1 MSSTFLGVPSG
12 RTSDPFQDSLFTD
25 DLKPTRIQ
33 PQKKLIQKQQQSFER
48 RKSLTTATTSPSILD
63 DDDDDLYHQQ
73 QPDDTRS
80 FYSQNTYVQQQQQI
94 YPPIPKELREIRK
107 HEYHLERNPN
117 KTMEEVQH
125 EKDERIELNHVDIEG
140 RYHRTEFSRT
150 FMTVKT
156 SAHVP
161 DYCTNL
167 HEGKFFGEVVL
178 AKSQPCIY
186 KPQNSKGCFGSIW
199 DWGQGG
205 EDIPPRA
212 TPGGD
217 LSNVYMI
224 QTAFTKF
231 SSTCPFS
238 VGVLVGEVKRAG
250 KFRPLGRR
258 SVYVDSTYYSADNK
272 DIENWDGESFHYVI
286 YPNEKFSG
294 GVCPLYQSGPHL
306 NNEYGRDYSFLTS
319 DEKKI
324 QNRCEPIG
332 EKGRNGFIVPVRH
345 PVISWCFEE
354 SDLPEEEMPQKSS
367 DHSSKTEA
375 FYHVKYKVMKMATEA
390 LRLKAEL
397 FIPVTDMRQFAV
409 KFVPLSNGPFSQDQ
423 THREELKRTHLLDT
437 KYQKSFD
444 HVATVHDSKKKQK
457 DRELKEISG
466 VSFNIQYFTMFRG
479 FVADAVVDQEQQN
492 QFETIP
498 EEDD

>member
-1 MSSTFLGVPSG
+1 MTSTFLGVPSG
-12 RTSDPFQDSLFTD
+12 RTSDPFQDSLFTTD
-25 DLKPTRIQ
+25 SKPVRVQ
-33 PQKKLIQKQQQSFER
+33 QQKKLIQQTPSLIEK
-48 RKSLTTATTSPSILD
+48 RKSLPPVTSSPSILD
-63 DDDDDLYHQQ
+63 DEEDYQQ
-73 QPDDTRS
+73 QSQQQDDARS
-80 FYSQNTYVQQQQQI
+80 FYSQNTYVHNT

-107 HEYHLERNPN
+107 RDYHLAKHPN
-117 KTMEEVQH
+117 KSMEEVQL
-125 EKDERIELNHVDIEG
+125 EKDQRIELNHVDVEG
-140 RYHRTEFSRT
+140 RYQRTEFSRT
-150 FMTVKT
+150 FMAVKT

-178 AKSQPCIY
+178 AKSHPSIY
-186 KPQNSKGCFGSIW
+186 KPYNAKGCFGSIW

-224 QTAFTKF
+224 QAAFTKF
-231 SSTCPFS
+231 FSTCPFS
-238 VGVLVGEVKRAG
+238 VGVLVGEVKKAG

-258 SVYVDSTYYSADNK
+258 TVYVNSNYYSTDNT

-286 YPNEKFSG
+286 YPNEKSTG
-294 GVCPLYQSGPHL
+294 EICPVYQSGPHL

-319 DEKKI
+319 DDKKI
-324 QNRCEPIG
+324 QHRCEPIG
-332 EKGRNGFIVPVRH
+332 EKGRNGFIVPIRH

-354 SDLPEEEMPQKSS
+354 SDLPEEELPQKSS
-367 DHSSKTEA
+367 DHSSDKES

-397 FIPVTDMRQFAV
+397 FIPVTDMRHFAV
-409 KFVPLSNGPFSQDQ
+409 KFVPLSNGPLSQDQ
-423 THREELKRTHLLDT
+423 THREELKRTHLMDT

-444 HVATVHDSKKKQK
+444 HVATVNDSKKKQK

-466 VSFNIQYFTMFRG
+466 ISFNIQYFTMFRG
-479 FVADAVVDQEQQN
+479 FVADAVVDQEQQQ

-498 EEDD
+498 EEDEY